1 MTPAAMIALL
11 PESLST
17 DPAGLD
23 FLTRFLAGFGAVD
36 DLQRARIAALL
47 TIRDPA
53 VQTDIAIVREIAA
66 MAGWSPDF
74 AATVGWS
81 DEDWRRMAALGAAVW
96 ATKGTPGSWRQALRA
111 MTAGRGAMIL
121 DWWHRRATVGGD
133 AWGGI
138 ALMCGVGVDDETAD
152 TYSPQES
159 VSDVWIA
166 DPEPAL
172 DFAKIGRVL
181 DVCRPMGERINLR
194 RALVA
199 DGGGSFALWA
209 VTGAGRRI
217 VSRPTPNADSADT
230 TDGWRRLVN
239 ATARLD
245 LSSAVDALLVDYS
258 LWTEIQIGAGTAV
271 IGVLGDPDDG
281 IRVSIG
287 LDGVVD
293 VSEMIAGADTSLAT
307 GGLDPLVAD
316 VSYRVRVSCVRLATP
331 EYEIVVTVE
340 DREAVR
346 VVASL
351 ARTSG
356 PVWFACGS
364 GEVLRVGPVLL
375 TPHGATALSLRRLGP
390 AIPS

>member
-36 DLQRARIAALL
+36 DLHRARIAALL
-47 TIRDPA
+47 TIHDPA
-53 VQTDIAIVREIAA
+53 AQTDMAIVREIAA
-66 MAGWSPDF
+66 SAGWSPDL
-74 AATVGWS
+74 AATSGWS
-81 DEDWRRMAALGAAVW
+81 DEDRRRMAALGAAVW
-96 ATKGTPGSWRQALRA
+96 AAKGTPRSWRQLLRA

-121 DWWHRRATVGGD
+121 DWFFRRATVGGD
-133 AWGGI
+133 AWGAI
-138 ALMCGVGVDDETAD
+138 PLMCDVAITDEVGDP
-152 TYSPQES
+152 YSPQER

-166 DPEPAL
+166 DPEAAL

-181 DVCRPMGERINLR
+181 NVARPFGERINLR
-194 RALVA
+194 RALVV
-199 DGGGSFALWA
+199 DPGGSSNLWS
-209 VTGAGRRI
+209 VDGAGRRI
-217 VSRPTPNADSADT
+217 VSRPTPNANSAET
-230 TDGWRRLVN
+230 SDGWRRLAN
-239 ATARLD
+239 ATARLRLD
-245 LSSAVDALLVDYS
+245 DDTEAILVDYS

-293 VSEMIAGADTSLAT
+293 VSEVTAGADTSLAT
-307 GGLDPLVAD
+307 GSLDPLAAD
-316 VSYRVRVSCVRLATP
+316 ASYRVRISVAELVSP
-331 EYEIVVTVE
+331 DHEIIVTVE

-364 GEVLRVGPVLL
+364 SEVLRFGPVLL
-375 TPHGATALSLRRLGP
+375 TPHGAAALSLRRLGP